1 MNSSLLLQFAG
12 TAITV
17 LSAVAAVV
25 SVFLAWQAVREA
37 RRSSTA
43 ASLTELHKL
52 YLSEPVFTAIDAA
65 WEEYRQA
72 LAGEGRGEKEAGE
85 GSLISEVSAKRV
97 VDQLDADLERRK
109 SVHAAF
115 WFWEHLAILVNK
127 RLIDGSLVL
136 TGFGSPAILGFLY
149 PVDEAWVQK
158 HGGTEEHRGYLKQL
172 YNLWHGEVVT
182 RPGRSQL
189 PE

>member
-12 TAITV
+12 TAIPV

-43 ASLTELHKL
+43 ALLTELHKL
-52 YLSEPVFTAIDAA
+52 YLSEPVFTAVNAA

-72 LAGEGRGEKEAGE
+72 LAGEGRGKKEVDE
-85 GSLISEVSAKRV
+85 GSVISAVSAKRV
-97 VDQLDADLERRK
+97 VDQLDADIGRQK
-109 SVHAAF
+109 AVHAAF
-115 WFWEHLAILVNK
+115 WFWEHLAVLVNK
-127 RLIDGSLVL
+127 RLIDGSIVL

-172 YNLWHGEVVT
+172 YNLWQREVMT
-182 RPGRSQL
+182 RSRRSPL
-189 PE
+189 A